1 MDGQR
6 TTKHALP
13 PALGGLEHKQA
24 NDVSS
29 IGVKAELVA
38 RRVAAP
44 TRRIDLFTKV
54 FHVAEVV
61 AAMALANRGSG
72 IETEAPVKKP
82 QIVLRVFLDRETADY
97 IDAIAVLEG
106 VQEFVERRGHDRQWK
121 RLAVDGRHRTS
132 CRFGHRQGVVE
143 IVNLTLVQMV
153 NPLSVVLE
161 VLREPRR
168 GIIDR

>member
-13 PALGGLEHKQA
+13 AALGGLEHKQA
-24 NDVSS
+24 NDVGR

-38 RRVAAP
+38 RRVGAP
-44 TRRIDLFTKV
+44 TRRIHLFTKV
-54 FHVAEVV
+54 LHVAEVV

-72 IETEAPVKKP
+72 IEAEAPVKKS

-106 VQEFVERRGHDRQWK
+106 VQ
-121 RLAVDGRHRTS
+121 
-132 CRFGHRQGVVE
+132 
-143 IVNLTLVQMV
+143 
-153 NPLSVVLE
+153 
-161 VLREPRR
+161 
-168 GIIDR
+168 